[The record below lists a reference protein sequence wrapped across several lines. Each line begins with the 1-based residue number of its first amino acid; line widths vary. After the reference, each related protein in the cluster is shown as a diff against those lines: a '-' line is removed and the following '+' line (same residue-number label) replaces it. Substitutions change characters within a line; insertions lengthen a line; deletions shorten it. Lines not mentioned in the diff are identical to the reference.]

1 MRILGISPNFNQNR
15 NVNFGWFRDD
25 NARRIVKEALT
36 TKAPDYFQFCSDT
49 CFERVESCDYFE
61 AYTSDDGTVKG
72 KFDDEFERNANKK
85 ITRRIENLKRR
96 GVLEDLSQFDNAEEV
111 SSELEDMDNILK
123 GVDLAAKLAERQS
136 SSSSEP
142 AENYASTRAEEEA
155 YR

>member
-1 MRILGISPNFNQNR
+1 MRILSISPNFNQNR

-25 NARRIVKEALT
+25 NARRVVKEALT

-72 KFDDEFERNANKK
+72 KFDDEFVRRNSDNKYLML
-85 ITRRIENLKRR
+85 RIELLKR
-96 GVLEDLSQFDNAEEV
+96 GGTLEDLSKFNNVKEV
-111 SSELEDMDNILK
+111 ASDLEDINDVLDGINVADK
-123 GVDLAAKLAERQS
+123 CRS
-136 SSSSEP
+136 SDSGESY
-142 AENYASTRAEEEA
+142 ENYASIRAEEEA

>member
-123 GVDLAAKLAERQS
+123 GCKACRKTIIKQQ
-136 SSSSEP
+136 
-142 AENYASTRAEEEA
+142 
-155 YR
+155 